1 MPLRPLTWLVSLALH
16 GAAASYL
23 LVSASGAALEEG
35 TGEDRFVVEQGL
47 ALDSAAKPGEAM
59 VTTPAVDTEP
69 AQLSEARPAFEEVRA
84 VELKEETQIISSNA
98 GPEQE
103 AIREAEPEP
112 VEQPVP
118 PQVAAIEQPENIQ
131 VEEQRSASEAKKGGS
146 ATEKS
151 TYMGQISRHLD
162 GKKVRPKSRQ
172 SGTVIVRF
180 TIDARGQVL
189 SSEIAKSSG
198 SKVLD
203 AAALASIAKASPFP
217 PMPEGWSGEPFVIT
231 VPFMYRVN

>member
-1 MPLRPLTWLVSLALH
+1 MPVPAGTRPNAPVRCPACDQAFVPPWLRVQ
-16 GAAASYL
+16 
-23 LVSASGAALEEG
+23 
-35 TGEDRFVVEQGL
+35 VVEGDEDDEPYDL
-47 ALDSAAKPGEAM
+47 ETAEAYSVTKPA
-59 VTTPAVDTEP
+59 
-69 AQLSEARPAFEEVRA
+69 
-84 VELKEETQIISSNA
+84 
-98 GPEQE
+98 
-103 AIREAEPEP
+103 
-112 VEQPVP
+112 
-118 PQVAAIEQPENIQ
+118 
-131 VEEQRSASEAKKGGS
+131 
-146 ATEKS
+146 
-151 TYMGQISRHLD
+151 

>member
-16 GAAASYL
+16 GVAASL
-23 LVSASGAALEEG
+23 LLMTASRAALDAG
-35 TGEDRFVVEQGL
+35 SGDDRFVVEQGL
-47 ALDSAAKPGEAM
+47 ALESLAKPGEARIS
-59 VTTPAVDTEP
+59 TPAVDVEP
-69 AQLSEARPAFEEVRA
+69 VQLSEARPAIEEVKT
-84 VELKEETQIISSNA
+84 VEKKEEMPIIDSNE
-98 GPEQE
+98 GPAQE
-103 AIREAEPEP
+103 TIPEVEPEP
-112 VEQPVP
+112 VAQPKP
-118 PQVAAIEQPENIQ
+118 SQVAAIEQPENIL
-131 VEEQRSASEAKKGGS
+131 VEEQHSAGETKKGGN
-146 ATEKS
+146 APEKS
-151 TYMGQISRHLD
+151 AYMGRISHHLD